1 MVRRVLE
8 AVNRGVKTAT
18 ARWRGLLCMALVISA
33 AMNAC
38 TRIPTS
44 AQRVASGT
52 IPDTLRYATSGI
64 NSLNPL
70 TQETNAEV
78 VLDMFIYG
86 WFFYVDDKGKFVP
99 DLAVVVPTY
108 KNGGITADGRTLT
121 YHLRRGVRWQD
132 GAPFTARDVVFTV
145 HAVMNP
151 HNDVYSRAGWDDIA
165 SMETPNDFTVR
176 FHLKRPYAPAIATL
190 FCPYQPDGYPVLPAH
205 LLARYAD
212 LNHVPFNSEPVGT
225 GPFKV
230 TEWFRGDR
238 IVLDANPLYWRG
250 PPKLKRVIAKIIPND
265 STVLIQFQS
274 HELDAIFGAPEAQ
287 YPQLI
292 KLNDAKVTLAPTAL
306 FGALQ
311 INTKH
316 PPLDDVRIRRAINYA
331 IDKPQLIANVTHD
344 VDTPADSDIP
354 NASWAHD
361 SQLKPIGYDPTAARM
376 LLEKAGWVPG
386 PDGIRIKD
394 GKRLSLNFAGLTG
407 AATLTADTLLIQ
419 EMLRAVGIE
428 TVIKNYSAEMFS
440 GLKGGV
446 LLAGHY
452 DIAVVD
458 NGSGI
463 DPDDSTMFMCDQMP
477 PSGANLDFWCD
488 PTFDTAERGALAHYD
503 QPTRKRYYAVTQ
515 RELLEQSPVVFLYY
529 DRQILV
535 TSPRLHGFAAT
546 PAVIFNW
553 NTWQWSME

>member
-1 MVRRVLE
+1 MLRR
-8 AVNRGVKTAT
+8 RF
-18 ARWRGLLCMALVISA
+18 LCIALVISA
-33 AMNAC
+33 ALNAC
-38 TRIPTS
+38 TR
-44 AQRVASGT
+44 SGT
-52 IPDTLRYATSGI
+52 IPGTLRYATAGI
-64 NSLNPL
+64 DSLNPL

-86 WFFYVDDKGKFVP
+86 WFFYVDDKGNFVP

-108 KNGGITADGRTLT
+108 KNGGISADGRTLT

-145 HAVMNP
+145 HALMNP
-151 HNDVYSRAGWDDIA
+151 RNDVYSRAGWADIA

-176 FHLKRPYAPAIATL
+176 FHLKRPYAPAIATV
-190 FCPYQPDGYPVLPAH
+190 FCAYQPSGEPVLPAH
-205 LLARYAD
+205 LLARYPD
-212 LNHVPFNSEPVGT
+212 LNHVPFNSKPVGT

-230 TEWFRGDR
+230 TEWVRGDR

-265 STVLIQFQS
+265 STILIQFQA
-274 HELDAIFGAPEAQ
+274 HDLDAIFGAPEAQ

-292 KLNDAKVTLAPTAL
+292 KLHDAKVTLAPTSL
-306 FGALQ
+306 FGELQ

-316 PPLDDVRIRRAINYA
+316 PPLDDVRIRTAINYA
-331 IDKPQLIANVTHD
+331 INKPQLIARVTHE
-344 VDTPADSDIP
+344 VDAPADSDIP
-354 NASWAHD
+354 SSSWAHD
-361 SQLKPIGYDPTAARM
+361 SHLRPIGYDPTAARM

-407 AATLTADTLLIQ
+407 AATLGADALFIQ
-419 EMLRAVGIE
+419 QMLRAVGIDA
-428 TVIKNYSAEMFS
+428 VIKNYSSELMFE
-440 GLKGGV
+440 LVGGV
-446 LLAGHY
+446 LSGGHY
-452 DIAVVD
+452 DIAVID
-458 NGSGI
+458 NGFGI
-463 DPDDSTMFMCDQMP
+463 DPDDSQTFMCDQMP
-477 PSGANLDFWCD
+477 PAGANYDFWCD
-488 PTFDTAERGALAHYD
+488 PTFDAAEREALAHYD

-515 RELLEQSPVVFLYY
+515 RELVEQLPMVFLYD
-529 DRQILV
+529 DRQIFV
-535 TSPRLHGFAAT
+535 TSPRLHGLAPT